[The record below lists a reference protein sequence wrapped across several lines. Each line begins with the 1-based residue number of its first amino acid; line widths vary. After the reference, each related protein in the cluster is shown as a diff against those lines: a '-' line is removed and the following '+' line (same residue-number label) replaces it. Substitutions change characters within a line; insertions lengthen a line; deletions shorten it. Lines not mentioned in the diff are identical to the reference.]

1 MSWDGCQY
9 SVVSISAHYS
19 VSISVSGVLG
29 LVSQYRPGQAAHPLR
44 HFVPRPGEKE
54 VSSVIGKQRGKSDEV

>member
-9 SVVSISAHYS
+9 SVVSISSHYS
-19 VSISVSGVLG
+19 VSVSGVPG